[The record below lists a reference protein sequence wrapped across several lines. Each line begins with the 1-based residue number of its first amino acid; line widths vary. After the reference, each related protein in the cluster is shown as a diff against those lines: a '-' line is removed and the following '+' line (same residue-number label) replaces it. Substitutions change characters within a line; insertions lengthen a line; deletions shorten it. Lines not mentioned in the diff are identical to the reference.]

1 MPYFINDSNADC
13 SGWAVEK
20 EDGEVIGCHSTKQDA
35 IDQMVAVSIAE
46 DMEPGGERALP
57 ANYRPALEDNV
68 PAGRA
73 CGNCFFYD
81 ESNTQD
87 DMAFCTRWDEY
98 VRGDYYCNAW
108 QANETRAVEVPAYVR
123 SAARRGL
130 ELRREGYGGDGLT
143 QGTIREARDMAA
155 GRMSDDKVIRANA
168 WAARHRVDLQAAK
181 NSNSDDP
188 EWPGPGAVAHY
199 LWGIN
204 PLNPGPA
211 RRWLER
217 QADRIKADR
226 NQMSNIETREIH
238 VDDLELRE
246 SSEGRTFMGYAAV
259 FNSDSEP
266 LPFTE
271 RINPGA
277 FKRTLS
283 SRNNIKM
290 FVNHNDDQVLAT
302 TRSGTLRLREDSRGL
317 FAEADLPNT
326 TYGNDLAELL
336 RTRVVDSMSF
346 GFSVPNGGD
355 EWSDDGATRTLN
367 EIRLHEVSVVT
378 GWPAYPATTATIR
391 KLDQLAQRTQQDAD
405 ALADALSALEAG
417 ETLDDSQASIL
428 RNVVD
433 TLAPEPEQV
442 EKEPTVPLSVLR
454 QQLDLIYK
462 TI

>member
-1 MPYFINDSNADC
+1 MN
-13 SGWAVEK
+13 
-20 EDGEVIGCHSTKQDA
+20 
-35 IDQMVAVSIAE
+35 
-46 DMEPGGERALP
+46 
-57 ANYRPALEDNV
+57 
-68 PAGRA
+68 
-73 CGNCFFYD
+73 
-81 ESNTQD
+81 
-87 DMAFCTRWDEY
+87 
-98 VRGDYYCNAW
+98 
-108 QANETRAVEVPAYVR
+108 
-123 SAARRGL
+123 
-130 ELRREGYGGDGLT
+130 
-143 QGTIREARDMAA
+143 
-155 GRMSDDKVIRANA
+155 
-168 WAARHRVDLQAAK
+168 
-181 NSNSDDP
+181 
-188 EWPGPGAVAHY
+188 
-199 LWGIN
+199 
-204 PLNPGPA
+204 
-211 RRWLER
+211 
-217 QADRIKADR
+217 
-226 NQMSNIETREIH
+226 SNIETREIH

-271 RINPGA
+271 RISQGA

-391 KLDQLAQRTQQDAD
+391 KLDQLAQRTQQDAEALSD
-405 ALADALSALEAG
+405 AISALEAG

-433 TLAPEPEQV
+433 TLAPEPEKI
-442 EKEPTVPLSVLR
+442 EKEPSVPLSVLR